1 MLKKKSSP
9 KIDQAVAQSVSFEVT
24 VADLAKRSEKRAWIV
39 AICSLAVSV
48 MLGGTIFYMM
58 PMKEKVPY
66 LILADAYS
74 GTSSLSRVTDDVVN
88 RQITSSEA
96 VNRSNVAHFVLARE
110 AYDLALTNL
119 RDWPTVLTMAA
130 PDVAQAYMNLHAA
143 NNEQSP
149 YKVYGKSRAIRVKI
163 LSISLIGGEN
173 GQTPKGATVRFQ
185 RNVFDKV
192 NGSTYPLDNK
202 IATISFTYKPNL
214 RMDDQNRIENPLGFQ
229 VTGYRV
235 DNDYGSL
242 PPAESTD
249 PNAPANPAAM
259 NPAAANPAAV
269 PQGGVPGAPA
279 AGVPAPGT
287 PVGAP
292 LPQNA
297 VPGAYAPQA
306 PPAVPGQAPQAQAI
320 PLQQSVGIPP
330 SPIPAEGAY
339 STQPQAAAPTA
350 PYPQA
355 ASPAARPVTRAAN
368 GGRR

>member
-1 MLKKKSSP
+1 MLKKTSSP
-9 KIDQAVAQSVSFEVT
+9 KIDQAVAQGVNFEVT
-24 VADLAKRSEKRAWIV
+24 VADIAKRNEKRAWIV
-39 AICSLAVSV
+39 AVCALSVSV
-48 MLGGTIFYMM
+48 MLGACIVYMM
-58 PMKEKVPY
+58 PLKEKVPY

-74 GTSSLSRVTDDVVN
+74 GTSSLSRLTDDVVN
-88 RQITSSEA
+88 RQITASEA

-130 PDVAQAYMNLHAA
+130 PDVAQSYMNLHAA

-149 YKVYGKSRAIRVKI
+149 YKVYGKARAIRVKI

-192 NGSTYPLDNK
+192 SGTTYPLDNK

-249 PNAPANPAAM
+249 PNAATTPATPV
-259 NPAAANPAAV
+259 PGAV
-269 PQGGVPGAPA
+269 PTAPA
-279 AGVPAPGT
+279 AGVPTAGVPAAGV
-287 PVGAP
+287 PAGAP
-292 LPQNA
+292 VPQTA
-297 VPGAYAPQA
+297 APAGYAPQPTA
-306 PPAVPGQAPQAQAI
+306 AVPGQAPQAQAI
-320 PLQQSVGIPP
+320 PLQQAVGIPP
-330 SPIPAEGAY
+330 SPIPSEAAY
-339 STQPQAAAPTA
+339 ATQPQAAGAAA

-355 ASPAARPVTRAAN
+355 PAPATRPVTRAAN

>member
-1 MLKKKSSP
+1 MLNKKSSP
-9 KIDQAVAQSVSFEVT
+9 KIDQAVAHSVSFEVT
-24 VADLAKRSEKRAWIV
+24 LADIAKRNEKRAWIV
-39 AICSLAVSV
+39 AICALAVSV
-48 MLGGTIFYMM
+48 MLGACILYMM
-58 PMKEKVPY
+58 PLKEKVPY

-249 PNAPANPAAM
+249 PNAPANPAGQA
-259 NPAAANPAAV
+259 PGAV
-269 PQGGVPGAPA
+269 PGAVPGAPA
-279 AGVPAPGT
+279 AGAPAAGSPN
-287 PVGAP
+287 GAP
-292 LPQNA
+292 AQQMA
-297 VPGAYAPQA
+297 APGAYGPQA
-306 PPAVPGQAPQAQAI
+306 PAAAPGQAPQAQAI
-320 PLQQSVGIPP
+320 PLQQAVGIPP
-330 SPIPAEGAY
+330 SPIPSEAAY
-339 STQPQAAAPTA
+339 ATQPQAAGPTA

-355 ASPAARPVTRAAN
+355 AAPAARPVTRAAN

>member
-9 KIDQAVAQSVSFEVT
+9 KIDQAVAQGVSFELT
-24 VADLAKRSEKRAWIV
+24 VADIAKRNERRAWIV
-39 AICSLAVSV
+39 AGCSVAVSLTLGACIAY
-48 MLGGTIFYMM
+48 ML
-58 PMKEKVPY
+58 PLKEKTPY

-74 GTSSLSRVTDDVVN
+74 GTSSLSRLTDDVVN

-163 LSISLIGGEN
+163 LSIVLIGGEN

-202 IATISFTYKPNL
+202 IATISFIYKPNL
-214 RMDDQNRIENPLGFQ
+214 RMDDQNRVENPLGFQ

-235 DNDYGSL
+235 DNDYGSP
-242 PPAESTD
+242 PPAESAD
-249 PNAPANPAAM
+249 PNAPANPTAPAPGAVPG
-259 NPAAANPAAV
+259 NPAAAVPVAGSPDGAPVQQVAAPGGYASQAQAAATGQV
-269 PQGGVPGAPA
+269 PQV
-279 AGVPAPGT
+279 
-287 PVGAP
+287 
-292 LPQNA
+292 
-297 VPGAYAPQA
+297 
-306 PPAVPGQAPQAQAI
+306 QAI
-320 PLQQSVGIPP
+320 PLQQTVGIPP
-330 SPIPAEGAY
+330 SPIPSEAAY
-339 STQPQAAAPTA
+339 ATQPQAAGQTA

-355 ASPAARPVTRAAN
+355 AAPAARPVTRAAN

>member
-1 MLKKKSSP
+1 MLKKTSSP
-9 KIDQAVAQSVSFEVT
+9 KIDQAVAQGVSFEVT

-48 MLGGTIFYMM
+48 MLGGTVYYML
-58 PMKEKVPY
+58 PLKEKVPY

-74 GTSSLSRVTDDVVN
+74 GTSSLSRLTDDVVN

-110 AYDLALTNL
+110 AYDLSLTNL

-163 LSISLIGGEN
+163 LSMVLIGGEN

-202 IATISFTYKPNL
+202 IATISFIYKPNL
-214 RMDDQNRIENPLGFQ
+214 RMDDQNRVENPLGFQ

-249 PNAPANPAAM
+249 PNAAANNATANPALANPAA
-259 NPAAANPAAV
+259 AAPGITPVV
-269 PQGGVPGAPA
+269 PT
-279 AGVPAPGT
+279 AGVPAQGM
-287 PVGAP
+287 
-292 LPQNA
+292 
-297 VPGAYAPQA
+297 PGAAPGQQAIAPNGYAPQGQ
-306 PPAVPGQAPQAQAI
+306 VPMTGQAPQAQAI
-320 PLQQSVGIPP
+320 PLQQAVGIPP
-330 SPIPAEGAY
+330 SPIPSEAAY
-339 STQPQAAAPTA
+339 ATQPQATGAAA

-355 ASPAARPVTRAAN
+355 ATPAARPVTRAAN

>member
-9 KIDQAVAQSVSFEVT
+9 KIDQAVAQGVSFEVT

-39 AICSLAVSV
+39 AICSLAVSL

-119 RDWPTVLTMAA
+119 RDWPTVLTMSA

-149 YKVYGKSRAIRVKI
+149 YKVYGKARAIRVKI

-235 DNDYGSL
+235 DNDYGSP
-242 PPAESTD
+242 PPAESID
-249 PNAPANPAAM
+249 PNAPANPAA
-259 NPAAANPAAV
+259 PAPGAV
-269 PQGGVPGAPA
+269 PGAAPA
-279 AGVPAPGT
+279 AGVPAAGSPDGT
-287 PVGAP
+287 PVQQTVAP
-292 LPQNA
+292 
-297 VPGAYAPQA
+297 GGYTPQA
-306 PPAVPGQAPQAQAI
+306 PAAIPGQAAPQAQAI
-320 PLQQSVGIPP
+320 PLKQAVGIPP
-330 SPIPAEGAY
+330 SPIPSEAAY
-339 STQPQAAAPTA
+339 ATQPQAAGPTA

-355 ASPAARPVTRAAN
+355 AAPAARPVTRAAN

>member
-9 KIDQAVAQSVSFEVT
+9 KIDQAVAESVSFEVT

-48 MLGGTIFYMM
+48 MLGGTIYYMM

-74 GTSSLSRVTDDVVN
+74 GTSSLSRLSDDVVN

-130 PDVAQAYMNLHAA
+130 PDVAQSYMNLHAA

-149 YKVYGKSRAIRVKI
+149 YKIYGKSRAIRVKI

-249 PNAPANPAAM
+249 PNAPV
-259 NPAAANPAAV
+259 NPAAANPAVAV
-269 PQGGVPGAPA
+269 PVQGAVGAPATGTPTPGAP
-279 AGVPAPGT
+279 VQQTVAPG
-287 PVGAP
+287 G
-292 LPQNA
+292 
-297 VPGAYAPQA
+297 YAPQA
-306 PPAVPGQAPQAQAI
+306 PAAAPGQAPQAQAI

-330 SPIPAEGAY
+330 SPIPSEGAY
-339 STQPQAAAPTA
+339 ATQPQVAAPAA

>member
-1 MLKKKSSP
+1 MLKKRSSP
-9 KIDQAVAQSVSFEVT
+9 KIDQAVAQGVNFEVT
-24 VADLAKRSEKRAWIV
+24 VADIAKRSEKRAWIV
-39 AICSLAVSV
+39 AGCSVVVSV
-48 MLGGTIFYMM
+48 ILGTCIAVMM
-58 PMKEKVPY
+58 PLKEKVPY

-74 GTSSLSRVTDDVVN
+74 GTSSLSRLSDDVVN

-149 YKVYGKSRAIRVKI
+149 YKVYGKARAIRVKI

-185 RNVFDKV
+185 RNVFDKI
-192 NGSTYPLDNK
+192 NGSSIPLDNK

-235 DNDYGSL
+235 DSDYGSL

-249 PNAPANPAAM
+249 PNAVAPTP
-259 NPAAANPAAV
+259 AANPAAQV
-269 PQGGVPGAPA
+269 PGAAPIDPATGLPATASPVGVPGQQVAPA
-279 AGVPAPGT
+279 G
-287 PVGAP
+287 
-292 LPQNA
+292 
-297 VPGAYAPQA
+297 YAPQA
-306 PPAVPGQAPQAQAI
+306 PAQAPVPGQAPQAQAI
-320 PLQQSVGIPP
+320 PLQQQQAVGIPP
-330 SPIPAEGAY
+330 SPIPSEAAY
-339 STQPQAAAPTA
+339 ATQPQAAGAIA

-355 ASPAARPVTRAAN
+355 ASPAAHPVTRAAN